1 MKRIIQWVIITL
13 LALSLIL
20 NIILIQSMQRD
31 ILTLNNHVNGLLAK
45 VEGLDEIDDSTMN
58 VLKQMN
64 ENDEVLMSEI
74 NNIWCVL
81 LGCK

>member
-1 MKRIIQWVIITL
+1 
-13 LALSLIL
+13 
-20 NIILIQSMQRD
+20 MQRD